1 MSSSKR
7 KGRSLSKKS
16 VTSKGKIH
24 KKDPKTLITNKN
36 ENLGQEE
43 EEHKLQNSKIINLP
57 IEENLNIP
65 LVNKRINP
73 KEK

>member
-1 MSSSKR
+1 MSSSKG

-43 EEHKLQNSKIINLP
+43 EHKLQNSKIIKLP

-65 LVNKRINP
+65 LVNKRINL
-73 KEK
+73 KAK